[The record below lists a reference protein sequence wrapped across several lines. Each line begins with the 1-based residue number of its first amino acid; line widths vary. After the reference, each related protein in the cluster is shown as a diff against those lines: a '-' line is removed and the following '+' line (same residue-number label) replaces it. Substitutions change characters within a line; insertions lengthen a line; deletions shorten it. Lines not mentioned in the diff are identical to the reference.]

1 MTSRV
6 AVLRRPGMP
15 PGELWV
21 VTGAAAYVVGLALAT
36 QYWTYDLWG
45 GLVVGP
51 ALLVLT
57 LPLLRR
63 VAERDGPRSIHSL
76 LVAALVVKLA
86 MAVPRWAVAFLF
98 YDGTADASSYND
110 SARLLAPLYRD
121 LVFPFSDQPG
131 GFGTKVVSSITGG
144 VYALIGPSLIG
155 GFLVFSW
162 LGFLGLLFTYRA
174 IRTALPDVKP
184 TRYAGLLFF
193 LPSMAFWP
201 SSIGKEAL
209 VTLAIGLVLL
219 GAARSY
225 TRNRMGLPYVAAGL
239 ALAFLIR
246 PHIAGL
252 LAGSFAIGYVIRP
265 ARRRTAL
272 TPIAK
277 TVGVLLIG
285 AGGLLVV
292 AQAASSLG
300 VSDAASAL
308 QTLNRQGELTS
319 QGGSSFQPTPLR
331 GPQDVVPATLA
342 VLFRPFPWEAGSAQV
357 LIASAEGMA
366 LLLLVVVCWR
376 RVAAGLGR
384 LREPFILMAAVYL
397 LGFVFLF
404 SEFGNFGIL
413 ARQRVQAYP
422 LLLVFLC
429 IGPLARR
436 KPKRF
441 ADPELR
447 PTVEPQP

>member
-1 MTSRV
+1 MTGR
-6 AVLRRPGMP
+6 AEVLRRPGMP

-21 VTGAAAYVVGLALAT
+21 LTGAAAYVVALALAT

-45 GLVVGP
+45 GLVIGP

-86 MAVPRWAVAFLF
+86 MAVPRWAVAFLL
-98 YDGTADASSYND
+98 YEGTADASSYND

-121 LVFPFSDQPG
+121 FVFPFSDQPG

-144 VYALIGPSLIG
+144 VYAVTGPSLMV

-162 LGFLGLLFTYRA
+162 LGFLGLLFAYRA

-201 SSIGKEAL
+201 SSIGKEA
-209 VTLAIGLVLL
+209 VIMLAIGLVLL
-219 GAARSY
+219 GAARNF
-225 TRNRMGLPYVAAGL
+225 TRQRLGLPFIAAGL
-239 ALAFLIR
+239 LLAFLIR

-252 LAGSFAIGYVIRP
+252 LAGSFAIGYILRP
-265 ARRRTAL
+265 ARVRTPL
-272 TPIAK
+272 TPIVKAA
-277 TVGVLLIG
+277 GVMVIG
-285 AGGLLVV
+285 AAGLFVI
-292 AQAASSLG
+292 AKAASSLG
-300 VSDAASAL
+300 VSDTSSAL
-308 QTLNRQGELTS
+308 QTLNQRGGLTV
-319 QGGSSFQPTPLR
+319 QGGSAFEATPLR
-331 GPQDVVPATLA
+331 APQDIVPATLA
-342 VLFRPFPWEAGSAQV
+342 VLFRPFPWEAESPQV
-357 LIASAEGMA
+357 LIASAEGMGLLA
-366 LLLLVVVCWR
+366 LAVLGWR
-376 RVAAGLGR
+376 RIVAGLGR
-384 LREPFILMAAVYL
+384 LREPFVVMSAVYL
-397 LGFVFLF
+397 LGFIFLF

-422 LLLVFLC
+422 VLLVFLC
-429 IGPLARR
+429 MAPLAKR
-436 KPKRF
+436 KRNRSISTRPGSTL
-441 ADPELR
+441 EL
-447 PTVEPQP
+447 QP